1 MPSRRGTQE
10 EEFTTNPLHGISLGR
25 RRQELARQTAERFRG
40 LSRSQ
45 RAAQVQ
51 LALARDLWA
60 QDERQI
66 EEAYQ
71 LDLERRRRELNLTPK
86 AAPRPK
92 LRPTPKLLSRVVS
105 RALDLSR
112 SEELLEDE
120 ARSRRDRQQQRGVD
134 SGDTSEETTRSRSPR
149 RASQSS
155 SARSGRR
162 DDG

>member
-1 MPSRRGTQE
+1 MPRRRGTQE

-25 RRQELARQTAERFRG
+25 RRQELARQTAQRFRG

-60 QDERQI
+60 QDERQV

-71 LDLERRRRELNLTPK
+71 QDLERRRRELNLTPK
-86 AAPRPK
+86 AAPKPK

-112 SEELLEDE
+112 AEELLEHE
-120 ARSRRDRQQQRGVD
+120 AGSRRDRQRRRVD
-134 SGDTSEETTRSRSPR
+134 SRDTSEETTRSRSTR
-149 RASQSS
+149 RAGQSS
-155 SARSGRR
+155 SARGGRR
-162 DDG
+162 DDR